1 MSIAS
6 PLPVTDI
13 DAAPEIS
20 YLADVLRRLWRS
32 NLARVG
38 LGIVIFFVLM
48 ATLASLLT
56 PYSPI
61 DQTLIQ
67 RLKPPSAAHPFGTD
81 NLGRDVMSRVI
92 HGARISMLVGITSVV
107 LGLFI
112 GTFLGLL
119 AGYLAGWVDTVSM
132 RAMDIM
138 LAFPATLLA
147 IAIVAARGPGLPNT
161 MLAVGVV
168 QIPIYARIM
177 RGTVLAMK
185 EREYVLAS
193 HSLGASGLRTMLRHI
208 LPNCLSPIIVQ
219 ATLGFGTAVIEAAAL
234 GFLGLG
240 AQPPGSRVG
249 RDAFRWLQ
257 VPGQR
262 ALGAILPGRR
272 DHAYR
277 SRLQLAWR
285 WVARR
290 AGSAN
295 ALARLSA
302 NHPRSR
308 G

>member
-48 ATLASLLT
+48 ATLAPLLT

-240 AQPPGSRVG
+240 AQPPDPEWGAMLSDGYKYLVNAPWALFFPG
-249 RDAFRWLQ
+249 GAIMLTVLGFNLLGDGLRDAL
-257 VPGQR
+257 
-262 ALGAILPGRR
+262 
-272 DHAYR
+272 D
-277 SRLQLAWR
+277 
-285 WVARR
+285 
-290 AGSAN
+290 
-295 ALARLSA
+295 
-302 NHPRSR
+302 PRTR
-308 G
+308 